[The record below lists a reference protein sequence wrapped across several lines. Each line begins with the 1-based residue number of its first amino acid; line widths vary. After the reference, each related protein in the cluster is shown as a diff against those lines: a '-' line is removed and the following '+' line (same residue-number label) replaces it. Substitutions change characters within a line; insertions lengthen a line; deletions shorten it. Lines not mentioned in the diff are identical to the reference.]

1 MSKVPRTINFNEKM
15 LKDLE
20 SNKFDPNKK
29 IFEVKKERI
38 ALIIACF
45 EGLIKDLDDI
55 PQQDPRIPCILTCAY
70 FQPSIFTLQLI
81 NEYHSTKR
89 VLLTYRKN
97 GNDLKILT
105 YQDSLDSIKLH
116 DDFGN
121 LHLATSRQFDSQCRN
136 WLKQRVHGSK
146 KLTSIFLNTE
156 EFEHLVRIIRICKG
170 QYNNLQIPTF
180 FSKISSNQFFILI
193 TTAS

>member
-38 ALIIACF
+38 AMIIATF
-45 EGLIKDLDDI
+45 EGVIKDLDET
-55 PQQDPRIPCILTCAY
+55 PQAACILTCGY
-70 FQPSIFTLQLI
+70 YRPSIYTLQLI

-105 YQDSLDSIKLH
+105 NQDSRKLH
-116 DDFGN
+116 KDFAN
-121 LHLATSRQFDSQCRN
+121 FESMTAEAFEFQCKER
-136 WLKQRVHGSK
+136 LKEKILGCK
-146 KLTSIFLNTE
+146 KLISIQLNAKANENLVSSIHSLFCLFQLWKLIFLMKS
-156 EFEHLVRIIRICKG
+156 V
-170 QYNNLQIPTF
+170 
-180 FSKISSNQFFILI
+180 
-193 TTAS
+193 

>member
-45 EGLIKDLDDI
+45 EGVIKDLDES
-55 PQQDPRIPCILTCAY
+55 PEVACILTCAY
-70 FQPSIFTLQLI
+70 YQPSIYTLQLI
-81 NEYHSTKR
+81 NEYHSTKK
-89 VLLTYRKN
+89 VLLTYQKN

-105 YQDSLDSIKLH
+105 IQDSRKLH
-116 DDFGN
+116 DDFAY
-121 LHLATSRQFDSQCRN
+121 LDLRTPLDFDWQCREK
-136 WLKQRVHGSK
+136 LKERVLGSK
-146 KLTSIFLNTE
+146 TLTSVHLDIKA
-156 EFEHLVRIIRICKG
+156 FENLVSEQACRC
-170 QYNNLQIPTF
+170 
-180 FSKISSNQFFILI
+180 
-193 TTAS
+193 